1 MRKTLN
7 YILAI
12 PYMLLPACAPDV
24 EFDAEKIIPVI
35 PESETS
41 DNCLYTSGVHENGAT
56 ISVELTESGYC
67 LVAEASDKDIPDY
80 RFEEYVNVNDTL
92 LLTKT
97 QDYFLHST
105 EALISG
111 GDTLRM
117 ENIRSRVSP
126 ITHNLCRSWVP
137 ETTALTIKTGVGVR
151 VGKAF
156 SGCNIGEILET
167 VVGYGANLKNLKKTQ
182 YSSLA
187 ARAEEIHR
195 DYKERAETMM
205 VTSLSFTKAGTFIVA
220 FEGIPPYVGNW
231 SWEDEDNGIFRCNF
245 SMPDEKEGSVTVE
258 TTGQITFNKDL
269 QCDLCMDASFTSNG
283 IKYLAIAEL
292 ICNRKI

>member
-1 MRKTLN
+1 MRKTLT

-12 PYMLLPACAPDV
+12 PYMLLPACAPGV

-41 DNCLYTSGVHENGAT
+41 DNCLYTSGVHEDGAT

-67 LVAEASDKDIPDY
+67 LVAEASDRDIPDY

-105 EALISG
+105 EALMSG
-111 GDTLRM
+111 NETLRM
-117 ENIRSRVSP
+117 ENIRPRVSP

-195 DYKERAETMM
+195 DYKERAET
-205 VTSLSFTKAGTFIVA
+205 
-220 FEGIPPYVGNW
+220 
-231 SWEDEDNGIFRCNF
+231 WEDEENGNFRCNF
-245 SMPDEKEGSVTVE
+245 SMPDEKEGSVIVE
-258 TTGQITFNKDL
+258 TTGQVTFNKDL
-269 QCDLCMDASFTSNG
+269 QCDLCLDASFTSNG

-292 ICNRKI
+292 ICNRKT